1 MPTLRISP
9 VEAAEQLAKAMEDA
23 LDDGSIDHEVIQT
36 WAREVREL
44 GIIVAN
50 QRRTLF
56 SAYRRRSSMN
66 EGSAVE
72 H

>member
-1 MPTLRISP
+1 
-9 VEAAEQLAKAMEDA
+9 MEDA